1 VSIFTESTI
10 STAPLRMK
18 QVGPVGTQRFPFNF
32 NFQAPADF
40 FKFKLQLSKDGDV
53 SGNQT
58 ILVIV
63 RVFCHSVFLAF
74 FHNYLFL

>member
-18 QVGPVGTQRFPFNF
+18 QVGPVGTQHFPFSF
-32 NFQAPADF
+32 NFQAPADYF
-40 FKFKLQLSKDGDV
+40 LFKLGFASATEDGDV

-58 ILVIV
+58 LLVII
-63 RVFCHSVFLAF
+63 RVF
-74 FHNYLFL
+74 